1 VRQPRRPQILTRT
14 SPPGPDRP
22 RTCPRVGHP
31 PSGEGG
37 RSGVEPGGAGADG
50 LTVTAI
56 LASRLPDC
64 RPLLADPDDL
74 TLVFQ
79 PVVDLATARVAGH
92 AALPRFPGT
101 AGPDVWYAAAAD
113 CGLAAELEALAVTKA
128 LAAVP
133 LLPDG
138 TSLTV
143 DVSPHLLG
151 SAPVQEALGTRP
163 DLTRVVVQLAGH
175 APSDDLDAL
184 RRQTDALRARRA
196 LVAVADAA
204 ARLPLVA
211 AVRPELVRLDRT
223 LVTGV
228 DGDPVRTALT
238 EVVRDLAGR
247 IGARLVADGV
257 ETAAEL
263 AALTRLGVPLAQG
276 WLLGRPTP
284 EPAPLAPGV
293 TALVGTSAARARV
306 PEGLAALVRPVRR
319 CDVGRPPPAVPP
331 AVLVDGRD
339 EPVALWLACPRTGE
353 PHPAPV
359 SLRAAMADDVAATL
373 QRAVTRPPAQR
384 FDPVVCT
391 DATGAVVGLLR
402 VEDLAAAVAAR

>member
-1 VRQPRRPQILTRT
+1 
-14 SPPGPDRP
+14 
-22 RTCPRVGHP
+22 
-31 PSGEGG
+31 
-37 RSGVEPGGAGADG
+37 VEPGSAGADG
-50 LTVTAI
+50 VTVTAI
-56 LASRLPDC
+56 LPSRLPDC

-79 PVVDLATARVAGH
+79 PVVDLATARIVGYE
-92 AALPRFPGT
+92 ALPRFPGA

-138 TSLTV
+138 ASLTV
-143 DVSPHLLG
+143 PVGPHLLG
-151 SAPVQEALGTRP
+151 SAPVQEALATRP
-163 DLTRVVVQLAGH
+163 DLSRVVVQLAGH
-175 APSDDLDAL
+175 TPVDDFDAL

-196 LVAVADAA
+196 LVAVDDAA
-204 ARLPLVA
+204 SGLPHVA
-211 AVRPELVRLDRT
+211 AVRPELVGLDRT
-223 LVTGV
+223 LVTGA

-247 IGARLVADGV
+247 IGARLVAGGV
-257 ETAAEL
+257 ETAGEL
-263 AALTRLGVPLAQG
+263 AALARLGVPLAQG

-284 EPAPLAPGV
+284 EPAPLAPEV
-293 TALVGTSAARARV
+293 AALVRTSAARARV
-306 PEGLAALVRPVRR
+306 PAGLAALVRPVRQ
-319 CDVGRPPPAVPP
+319 CDVGQPPPAVPP
-331 AVLVDGRD
+331 AVLVGGQG

-353 PHPAPV
+353 PHLAPV
-359 SLRAAMADDVAATL
+359 SLHAHLTDDVAATL
-373 QRAVTRPPAQR
+373 QRAMTRPPAQR

-402 VEDLAAAVAAR
+402 VEDLAAAVARR

>member
-1 VRQPRRPQILTRT
+1 
-14 SPPGPDRP
+14 
-22 RTCPRVGHP
+22 
-31 PSGEGG
+31 
-37 RSGVEPGGAGADG
+37 
-50 LTVTAI
+50 
-56 LASRLPDC
+56 
-64 RPLLADPDDL
+64 
-74 TLVFQ
+74 
-79 PVVDLATARVAGH
+79 
-92 AALPRFPGT
+92 
-101 AGPDVWYAAAAD
+101 
-113 CGLAAELEALAVTKA
+113 
-128 LAAVP
+128 
-133 LLPDG
+133 
-138 TSLTV
+138 
-143 DVSPHLLG
+143 
-151 SAPVQEALGTRP
+151 VQEALGTRP
-163 DLTRVVVQLAGH
+163 DLSRVVVQLAGH
-175 APSDDLDAL
+175 APVDDLDAL
-184 RRQTDALRARRA
+184 RRRTDALRARGA
-196 LVAVADAA
+196 LVSVEDAA

-211 AVRPELVRLDRT
+211 ALRPELVRLDRT

-247 IGARLVADGV
+247 IGARLVAGGV

-263 AALTRLGVPLAQG
+263 AALARLGVPLAQG

-284 EPAPLAPGV
+284 EPTPLAPEVV
-293 TALVGTSAARARV
+293 TLVGTHAARAQV
-306 PEGLAALVRPVRR
+306 SEGLAALVRPVRQ

-331 AVLVDGRD
+331 AVLVGGQG

-359 SLRAAMADDVAATL
+359 SLRAHPTDDVAATL

>member
-1 VRQPRRPQILTRT
+1 
-14 SPPGPDRP
+14 
-22 RTCPRVGHP
+22 
-31 PSGEGG
+31 
-37 RSGVEPGGAGADG
+37 
-50 LTVTAI
+50 VTAI
-56 LASRLPDC
+56 LARRLPDC

-223 LVTGV
+223 L
-228 DGDPVRTALT
+228 
-238 EVVRDLAGR
+238 VRDLAGR